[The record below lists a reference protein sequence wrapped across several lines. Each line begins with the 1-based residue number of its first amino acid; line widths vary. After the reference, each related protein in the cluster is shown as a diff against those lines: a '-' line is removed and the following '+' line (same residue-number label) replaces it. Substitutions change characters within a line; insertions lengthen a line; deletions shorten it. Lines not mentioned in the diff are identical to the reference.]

1 MNNINLLR
9 RIVEELDYCSEYDV
23 QDLCNGN
30 MVIYFYYSDPVDSVI
45 WTLDKSYY
53 DANLRSFFVMAK
65 NKLKKNERA

>member
-9 RIVEELDYCSEYDV
+9 RIVEELDYCSEFDYR
-23 QDLCNGN
+23 DLCNGY

-45 WTLDKSYY
+45 WTIDKSYY
-53 DANLRSFFVMAK
+53 VKNLQSFFIMAE